1 MAKEIDTVEFS
12 ERELAFLKEQRFG
25 RIATVS
31 SHGQPH
37 VVPVAFEFDGICF
50 YFGGWKLKNSL
61 KFKNIQQNNKVAFV
75 VDDLL
80 SVNPW
85 APRGL
90 EVKGLAEILRGNDY
104 VKIVPLNQAGDL
116 KDDERLYVNMRL
128 LSKDLMLLFSIFFF
142 YEI

>member
-12 ERELAFLKEQRFG
+12 ERELAFLKEQRLG

-50 YFGGWKLKNSL
+50 NFGGWKLKNSL

-104 VKIVPLNQAGDL
+104 VKIVPLKKSSWGL
-116 KDDERLYVNMRL
+116 EG
-128 LSKDLMLLFSIFFF
+128 
-142 YEI
+142 